1 VTNGFDWDIVLDVG
15 VGVGVLLFG
24 ISVIIACV
32 QIKKTLSRLDTTLD
46 LVDAQI
52 ADLKAPVRET
62 LDHVGGIAN
71 TADGALARLSVA
83 VDSLEK
89 VASAVS
95 STADATKNA
104 ITPTIV
110 NVGATLGGVSAGVRH
125 FFTAKNSEPSNS
137 ELEKE
142 REHHG

>member
-1 VTNGFDWDIVLDVG
+1 MTNGFDWDIILDVG

-32 QIKKTLSRLDTTLD
+32 QIKNTLSRLDKTLD

-52 ADLKAPVRET
+52 ADLKVPVRET

-89 VASAVS
+89 VASVVS
-95 STADATKNA
+95 STADTTKNA

-110 NVGATLGGVSAGVRH
+110 NVGATLGGVSAGLRH
-125 FFTAKNSEPSNS
+125 FFAAKNSEQKTRDTN
-137 ELEKE
+137 KE
-142 REHHG
+142 PEHHG